1 MDTLTALAP
10 FLPMGSE
17 IIEVRRVRGARRDIG
32 ARVRGLPAGT
42 SVVFVDP
49 SFGSR
54 RRDRS
59 IARRAGVRID
69 RELLTIPAAGTT
81 AFAVDDA
88 PATIGAFWRRFV
100 TVPSGAT
107 RSALPVAVATR
118 TIGLAHPW
126 RLVGAVVP
134 GRVTVGT
141 RQ

>member
-1 MDTLTALAP
+1 MDALTAVAA
-10 FLPMGSE
+10 FLPTGSE
-17 IIEVRRVRGARRDIG
+17 IVEVRRVRGARRNLG
-32 ARVRGLPAGT
+32 ERVRSLPSGT
-42 SVVFVDP
+42 SVVLVDR

-69 RELLTIPAAGTT
+69 RELLAIPAAGMT
-81 AFAVDDA
+81 AFAVDDV
-88 PATIGAFWRRFV
+88 PATIAAFWRRFV
-100 TVPSGAT
+100 TVPSGVT
-107 RSALPVAVATR
+107 LYALPVAVVAR

-141 RQ
+141 RR